1 MTVLSNAIFSTFIC
15 RNPHPFGLTL
25 SRDVIFYTDL
35 NTYRLHAIMK
45 SNLSAIYDLEL
56 DIGSLYDVLVIDK
69 DQKCKSTVQG
79 LDVQSMDRGWFVVA
93 KVLCILHHWG
103 VLLILA

>member
-1 MTVLSNAIFSTFIC
+1 
-15 RNPHPFGLTL
+15 
-25 SRDVIFYTDL
+25 
-35 NTYRLHAIMK
+35 MK

-79 LDVQSMDRGWFVVA
+79 LDVQSMDRGWLGVA

-103 VLLILA
+103 V